1 MYILSAKIE
10 IGDFIFNSINE
21 VEITKTVEELV
32 DTAVIKMPTKFKVRQ
47 NNELKYTEE
56 VIKVGDPVKI
66 TLAYEGKYEGIEFM
80 GFVARIKTKIPL
92 EIHCEDAMWLLRRKN
107 ITRAFGKTTMKAIL
121 EEVVKDTSVKLSK
134 RIPDVPLDKYII
146 KDANGTQVL
155 QSLKENMAMTVFL
168 EDDGSLYCGLQQG
181 TNIGQRVIYDLNYN
195 LVENNLEF
203 KTADD
208 KKVKIIY
215 IWTDPKTNKDKKF
228 EAGDEGGEIRKVKL
242 PNVQDEKMLMEMAKK
257 TLKDLKYDGFEGDIM
272 SFLLPYATR
281 GMAAE
286 IRDKEHKNREG
297 NYFIKSV
304 VTTFGTSGAR
314 RKITLGTKV
323 GVPL

>member
-66 TLAYEGKYEGIEFM
+66 TLAYEGKYEGIEFI

-107 ITRAFGKTTMKAIL
+107 ITKAFGKTTMKAIL
-121 EEVVKDTSVKLSK
+121 EEVVKDTPVKLSK

-208 KKVKIIY
+208 KKI
-215 IWTDPKTNKDKKF
+215 
-228 EAGDEGGEIRKVKL
+228 KVKYTYIDSKNNKKSIEFGDKDGEL
-242 PNVQDEKMLMEMAKK
+242 KTYHTSIVSDEKKLEEMAKAEIQK
-257 TLKDLKYDGFEGDIM
+257 LKYDGFEGDIT

-314 RKITLGTKV
+314 RKVTLGTKV
-323 GVPL
+323 GTAL